1 MIGLG
6 SDRVA
11 SYATLWD
18 WRRQVTELYAENSRD
33 GRPGGGLAAL
43 ARPPRPLFAE
53 HPPDAAR
60 PGPDF
65 DGLACFPYNSRL
77 RFEVEL
83 EAPADV
89 APVPVPA
96 GADGTTVLLP
106 FARTRGLARQLG
118 GEIVLYWIAGL
129 FYYGGG
135 VFLPF
140 GDATNGATTY
150 AGGRYL
156 LDTIKGADLGTRNGR
171 VVLDF
176 NFAYNP
182 SCSYSDRWVCPSHRR
197 RTGYQS
203 LWQRASGCARR
214 AFRAEGPNA
223 EGG

>member
-1 MIGLG
+1 MIGPG

-18 WRRQVTELYAENSRD
+18 WRRQVTELYAEIRGTVDPEAAWRLWRD
-33 GRPGGGLAAL
+33 R
-43 ARPPRPLFAE
+43 RDRLFAE
-53 HPPDAAR
+53 HPQTPLD
-60 PGPDF
+60 PSPDF
-65 DGLACFPYNSRL
+65 DGLACFPYDSRL
-77 RFEVEL
+77 RFEVEI

-106 FARTRGLARQLG
+106 FARTRGLARPLG
-118 GEIVLYWIAGL
+118 GEIVLYWIAG
-129 FYYGGG
+129 YGGG

-140 GDATNGATTY
+140 GDATNGVTTY

-182 SCSYSDRWVCPSHRR
+182 SCSYSDRWVCPLSPPTNRLPEPVAAGER
-197 RTGYQS
+197 LRS
-203 LWQRASGCARR
+203 ASIPG
-214 AFRAEGPNA
+214 
-223 EGG
+223 